1 MCIRDSRK
9 GLADTAL
16 KTASSGYLTRRLVDV
31 AQDAVIR
38 EEDCKTKNGV
48 IVEEI
53 VESGNIT
60 STLSERVLGRT
71 PVNDVLDENKWSI
84 FYSRGI
90 AYERSN
96 KWKKAEEDLQMAMN
110 LKPNDPYV
118 INYLAYSWL
127 DRKMNIDVALN
138 LLEKLSLIHI

>member
-1 MCIRDSRK
+1 MKIN
-9 GLADTAL
+9 GLFFIHEA
-16 KTASSGYLTRRLVDV
+16 Y
-31 AQDAVIR
+31 
-38 EEDCKTKNGV
+38 E
-48 IVEEI
+48 
-53 VESGNIT
+53 
-60 STLSERVLGRT
+60 
-71 PVNDVLDENKWSI
+71 
-84 FYSRGI
+84 I

-138 LLEKLSLIHI
+138 LLEKEDLRRIR